1 MWVEKKWSTFGMGRS
16 KKVRSKEMANEKAT
30 WWVWVLGAIMLAGAL
45 AIGGFCLGR
54 SAGSADVRAAVARY
68 DALRTA
74 DDRAIGTALDA
85 VRSAI
90 AESGRLAKSG
100 SDIESTVRSIAVLVN
115 GIRDC
120 VGALEKA
127 EAARSDSRVSGDPG
141 SPK

>member
-1 MWVEKKWSTFGMGRS
+1 MGRS